1 MFEDFEKYLKKR
13 KRQKM
18 LKKAKRYI
26 ELGLIIL
33 LPVTILIVLH
43 ILKKKAKKKVKQAIK
58 TKVKENISAKRDA
71 DAANETE
78 KDQ

>member
-26 ELGLIIL
+26 GLGLIIL
-33 LPVTILIVLH
+33 VPITALIVIH
-43 ILKKKAKKKVKQAIK
+43 VIKKKAKKKVKQAVK
-58 TKVKENISAKRDA
+58 TKIKENIHRKGQ
-71 DAANETE
+71 E
-78 KDQ
+78 KIHGKDLGDT